1 VDVVTALGPIGLFAV
16 TVIATAGAA
25 VQASAGFGL
34 ALLIAP
40 LLALLDPGFV
50 PGPMLAAGIICSA
63 GAGWRDRASIDRPSL
78 SLSLAGMAIGT
89 VIGAACLK
97 LSQGRDLSILFGSLV
112 LLAVALSV
120 FGPAPRPSRSA
131 FVIGGGAGGLMGAIV
146 GIHGPPLALV
156 LQRAPPPVVRAMLGT
171 YFTIAYA
178 WAVFVLGAFGL
189 FGRTDIAR
197 TLVLVPGMIVGL
209 ALAPWLIARIDT
221 GLLRWIILGLSTVS
235 GLALIAR

>member
-1 VDVVTALGPIGLFAV
+1 MEVVTALGPAGLLAA

-40 LLALLDPGFV
+40 LLALMDPAFV
-50 PGPMLAAGIICSA
+50 PGPMLAAGIICSG
-63 GAGWRDRASIDRPSL
+63 GASWRDRASIDRPSL
-78 SLSLAGMAIGT
+78 GRALAGMVVGT

-97 LSQGRDLSILFGSLV
+97 LSQGRDLSVLFGALV

-120 FGPAPRPSRSA
+120 FGPAVKASTTA
-131 FVIGGGAGGLMGAIV
+131 FVVGGGVGGLMGAMV

-156 LQRAPPPVVRAMLGT
+156 LQRAAPPVVRAMLGT

-178 WAVFVLGAFGL
+178 WAVFVLAAFGL
-189 FGRTDIAR
+189 FSRADISR
-197 TLVLVPGMIVGL
+197 TLILVPGMVLGL

-221 GLLRWIILGLSTVS
+221 GLLRWIILGLSTAS
-235 GLALIAR
+235 GATLILR